1 MAPGC
6 NPDGGLQARTEDRA
20 GPPAAVAWLTGGAP
34 ALKLPACTP
43 LTATIAWWSSTRWR
57 GLWANL
63 KGHEL
68 ANRCCADRAELIAT
82 TQVGLIRARRDPDL
96 LHSFLAGAGLTL

>member
-1 MAPGC
+1 
-6 NPDGGLQARTEDRA
+6 
-20 GPPAAVAWLTGGAP
+20 
-34 ALKLPACTP
+34 
-43 LTATIAWWSSTRWR
+43 
-57 GLWANL
+57 LWANL